1 MSLTR
6 LAETNVDGEKL
17 GVWLEL
23 EAPTS
28 HNLRR
33 LPVTVLTLAG
43 EIVTLEINHPW
54 LRLPEESFNGLKGRL
69 RLETGEAKDSRRF
82 DGVVTSVTFSLE
94 NQARPI
100 LGLKL
105 ANPSPDCRKTLEGV
119 MSHAT
124 GDLRDL
130 WDRWDEAHPDLP
142 RHLSP
147 AKVYGWVLA
156 AVLTGWFLSLLNAPF
171 PRHLGNGIMCLS
183 SLVGAG
189 YCVKSLYQKRQLA
202 RQG

>member
-1 MSLTR
+1 MTQTQLT
-6 LAETNVDGEKL
+6 ETKVDLETL

-23 EAPTS
+23 EAPAS
-28 HNLRR
+28 QKLRR

-54 LRLPEESFNGLKGRL
+54 LRLPEDSLKGLKGRL
-69 RLETGEAKDSRRF
+69 RLETGEANESRQF
-82 DGVVTSVTFSLE
+82 DGVVTSAMFSAE
-94 NQARPI
+94 SQAKPT

-105 ANPSPDCRKTLEGV
+105 ANPSPDCRKVLEDL

-130 WDRWDEAHPDLP
+130 WDRWDEAHLNP
-142 RHLSP
+142 RSGLSP
-147 AKVYGWVLA
+147 NKLYGWVLA
-156 AVLTGWFLSLLNAPF
+156 AVLSGWFLSLVSGPF
-171 PRHLGNGIMCLS
+171 LQRLGNGIVCLS
-183 SLVGAG
+183 SLVGAA